1 MKKVIIVGA
10 GLAGAEAAW
19 QAARRGAEVTLYEMR
34 PGKSTPAHK
43 TAGFAELVCSN
54 SLRGAGMENAVGVL
68 KEEMRRLG
76 SIIMEAADAT
86 KVPAGGALAVDR
98 HGFSD
103 YITEKVSKHPRITVL
118 HEEVTAIPEEE
129 DAVTI
134 IASGPL
140 TEGALAEDIARRTD
154 SDSLYFYD
162 AAAPI
167 VSLESV
173 DMTKAYRASRYGK
186 GEAAY
191 INCPMTEEQYRAFW
205 RELVNAEKAPT
216 KDFEKEKFFE
226 GCMPVEVM
234 AARGEDTLLFGPLKP
249 VGLEHP
255 ETGELPFAVVQ
266 LRQDNAGATLYNI
279 VGFQTHL
286 KWPEQR
292 RVFGMI
298 PGLEHAE
305 FLRYGVMH
313 RNTFLNSPRHMRPTY
328 QLKGNDKLFF
338 AGQMTGVEGY
348 VESASSGLVVGIN
361 AARVARDL
369 EPLVF
374 PEETCHGAL
383 AHYITTSEAK
393 HFQPMNINFGLLPP
407 SGLSKQDL
415 RQVPRSERKKYKKD
429 KLAERALLAL
439 DDFKS
444 QLEL

>member
-1 MKKVIIVGA
+1 MKDIIIIGA
-10 GLAGAEAAW
+10 GLSGAEAAW
-19 QAARRGAEVTLYEMR
+19 QAANMGAKVTLYEMR
-34 PGKSTPAHK
+34 PVKSTPAHK
-43 TAGFAELVCSN
+43 TAEFAELVCSN

-68 KEEMRRLG
+68 KEEMRRLD

-98 HGFSD
+98 HGFSQ
-103 YITEKVSKHPRITVL
+103 YITDKVSNHPNITVI
-118 HEEVTAIPEEE
+118 HEEIEAIPLRD
-129 DAVTI
+129 DAITI
-134 IASGPL
+134 VASGPL
-140 TEGALAEDIARRTD
+140 TEGKLAEEIAKLTGN
-154 SDSLYFYD
+154 DSLYFYD

-191 INCPMTEEQYRAFW
+191 INCPMTKEEYQAFW
-205 RELVNAEKAPT
+205 TELVNAEKAPT

-234 AARGEDTLLFGPLKP
+234 ASRGEDTLLFGPLKP

-255 ETGELPFAVVQ
+255 ETGVRPYAVVQ
-266 LRQDNAGATLYNI
+266 LRQDNASATLYNI

-292 RVFGMI
+292 RVFCMI
-298 PGLEHAE
+298 PGLENAE

-313 RNTFLNSPRHMRPTY
+313 RNTFLNSPIHMRPTF
-328 QLKGNDKLFF
+328 QFKGIDNLFF

-348 VESASSGLVVGIN
+348 VESAASGLVAGVN
-361 AARVARDL
+361 AARLAAGK

-393 HFQPMNINFGLLPP
+393 HFQPMNVNFGILPTIVMRNEN
-407 SGLSKQDL
+407 GKIIKD
-415 RQVPRSERKKYKKD
+415 KKAKKM
-429 KLAERALLAL
+429 KLAERALAAI
-439 DDFKS
+439 DAFKPAIGG
-444 QLEL
+444 

>member
-10 GLAGAEAAW
+10 GLAGSEAAW
-19 QAARRGAEVTLYEMR
+19 QAAKQGAEVTLYEMR
-34 PGKSTPAHK
+34 PEKSTPAHK

-54 SLRGAGMENAVGVL
+54 SLRGAGLENAVGVL

-86 KVPAGGALAVDR
+86 RVPAGGALAVDR

-103 YITEKVSKHPRITVL
+103 YVTEKVTNHPQITVV
-118 HEEVTAIPEEE
+118 HEEVPKIPMEE

-134 IASGPL
+134 VASGPL
-140 TEGALAEDIARRTD
+140 TAGSLADDIAARTGN
-154 SDSLYFYD
+154 DSLYFYD

-191 INCPMTEEQYRAFW
+191 INCPMTKEEYEAFW
-205 RELVNAEKAPT
+205 HELVTAEKAPT

-234 AARGEDTLLFGPLKP
+234 ASRGIDTLLYGPLKP

-255 ETGELPFAVVQ
+255 VTGVRPYAVVQ
-266 LRQDNAGATLYNI
+266 LRQDNASATLYNI

-313 RNTFLNSPRHMRPTY
+313 RNTYLDSPRLLDRY
-328 QLKGNDKLFF
+328 YRLKSQSRIAF

-348 VESASSGLVVGIN
+348 VESCASGFLVGVET
-361 AARVARDL
+361 ARRLKGQAPID
-369 EPLVF
+369 F
-374 PEETCHGAL
+374 PQETAIGAL
-383 AHYITTSEAK
+383 GLYVSNQTVGV
-393 HFQPMNINFGLLPP
+393 FQPMNINFGIIPP
-407 SGLSKQDL
+407 LDHRVKGKRNKNAELSQ
-415 RQVPRSERKKYKKD
+415 RSLAIIEARKEEI
-429 KLAERALLAL
+429 L
-439 DDFKS
+439 S
-444 QLEL
+444 